1 MLESRWLRRI
11 GPGLAAMGAVAVIA
25 TTTLGARDRI
35 WDPPPCPAATGT
47 TPGVT
52 IGTWWRLD
60 ARLSDGR
67 LIGQRLAVAGPAVTR
82 PRLLD
87 LAPESFA
94 AGPFDGWVLVGTDDG
109 RRSSLSLVDPVR
121 GCARILATGEPD
133 VIRRA
138 TLTPDRTSVIEAR
151 VDRATRADL
160 GIFRRPLDG
169 RSPVRRLM
177 SPIPADVRFGPTWTT
192 DFAWDLGGRRLAVQS
207 CGAIACRTRVVD
219 PATGAA
225 RLIAD
230 PTHGD
235 LIGLADGRLV
245 LHEACGG
252 LPCAVIAVDVATGDA
267 RTLEGAAWQAVL
279 AQGDD
284 GRTRLV
290 VETGPDGRRLRS
302 MYLDAASAVDLPV
315 DPDGR
320 RLVAGPGRAGGA
332 VETPTDGYVL
342 GPAGR
347 LTIGGP
353 AVGVRRLIDPI
364 AAPQED
370 LR

>member
-11 GPGLAAMGAVAVIA
+11 GPGLAAMGAVAAIA
-25 TTTLGARDRI
+25 TTTRGARDRI
-35 WDPPPCPAATGT
+35 WDPPPGPAAAVAR
-47 TPGVT
+47 PGVAS
-52 IGTWWRLD
+52 GTWWRLD
-60 ARLSDGR
+60 ARLSEGR
-67 LIGQRLAVAGPAVTR
+67 LIGQRLAVAGPGTTR

-87 LAPESFA
+87 LASESFA

-109 RRSSLSLVDPVR
+109 RRSMLSLVDPVR
-121 GCARILATGEPD
+121 GCARTLATAEPD

-138 TLTPDRTSVIEAR
+138 TLTPDGTAVMEVR

-169 RSPVRRLM
+169 RSPVIRLVP
-177 SPIPADVRFGPTWTT
+177 PIHADVRFGPTWTT
-192 DFAWDLGGRRLAVQS
+192 DFAWDLDGRQLAVQS

-219 PATGAA
+219 PATGTA

-252 LPCAVIAVDVATGDA
+252 MPCAVIAVDIATGDA
-267 RTLEGAAWQAVL
+267 MTLEAAAGQAVL
-279 AQGDD
+279 ARGDD

-290 VETGPDGRRLRS
+290 IETGPDGRRLRS
-302 MYLDAASAVDLPV
+302 MRLDATEAVDLPA

-332 VETPTDGYVL
+332 VETPSDGYVL

-347 LTIGGP
+347 LPTGGP
-353 AVGVRRLIDPI
+353 ATGVHRLADHT
-364 AAPQED
+364 AAPRRD